1 MKNNPTRSERRE
13 IERLRKIGLSDTNW
27 NLSVNKNFL
36 GLPEHKKFVLKTYL
50 NITVIPLIF
59 TGILHYMSL
68 TVKSIVFLGDTSSIV
83 AILFSICL
91 GLTVSFTAALII
103 CEPIPITDT
112 SYKSIVK
119 LVTIIIF
126 LLFLSMVAHSWSSL

>member
-1 MKNNPTRSERRE
+1 
-13 IERLRKIGLSDTNW
+13 
-27 NLSVNKNFL
+27 
-36 GLPEHKKFVLKTYL
+36 
-50 NITVIPLIF
+50 
-59 TGILHYMSL
+59 MSL
-68 TVKSIVFLGDTSSIV
+68 TVKSIVFLGDTSSIA

-112 SYKSIVK
+112 DYKSIVK

-126 LLFLSMVAHSWSSL
+126 ILFLSMVAHS